1 MSRINSNVAS
11 FIAQDHLRQA
21 NLSLQ
26 VSLERLATG
35 LRINRGADDPA
46 GLIVSENLRA
56 EVSALDQAINNSQ
69 RAINIISTTEG
80 ALNEVSALLIDIQ
93 GLIVEAANTGAF
105 YYAEIRANQ
114 VQID

>member
-35 LRINRGADDPA
+35 LRINRGA
-46 GLIVSENLRA
+46 LHEIV
-56 EVSALDQAINNSQ
+56 Q
-69 RAINIISTTEG
+69 RF
-80 ALNEVSALLIDIQ
+80 LK
-93 GLIVEAANTGAF
+93 
-105 YYAEIRANQ
+105 
-114 VQID
+114 